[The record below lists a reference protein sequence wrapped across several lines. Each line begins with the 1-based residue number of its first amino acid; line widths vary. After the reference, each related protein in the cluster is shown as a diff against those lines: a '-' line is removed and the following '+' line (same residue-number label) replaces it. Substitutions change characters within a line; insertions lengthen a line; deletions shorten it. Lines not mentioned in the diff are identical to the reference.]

1 MKVYKLL
8 YELVLFLLR
17 LRESELNSKLV
28 MVLDEIKDF
37 FLLVGTKQ
45 AKPQANTS

>member
-37 FLLVGTKQ
+37 FY
-45 AKPQANTS
+45 S